1 MTQEVANAE
10 RSDIPGVTADTGA
23 LPLILDETVD
33 QRKQPDGVADI
44 LSRLTEQHAQLG
56 LHIARVVD
64 LVGRPTS
71 IEFNTPGEA
80 PIAVMVRC
88 LGTFEVV
95 VGGVSITTL
104 RSGKARSLLQYLVC
118 HHQHPVPRQ
127 QLVEALWPDPEA
139 FAAQSSLRVAVHALR
154 QALRQNLGATSLLRV
169 VATDVGY
176 QLIADGLWLDTE
188 MFEGLCRQAERWTL
202 GGQSELAL
210 ESCRQAATLYRG
222 DFLSDCWDDWA
233 VFRREAL
240 KDQYL
245 GCVGQLADAALTAG
259 EWHTCIGYC
268 RQILEQDH
276 CREDAFRA
284 LMLSHARLGQHARVR
299 RWFELCQHTL
309 RTELDTEPEAETI
322 QLYEQLKRTS
332 GLRPSGN

>member
-1 MTQEVANAE
+1 VTTSEEFSTAE
-10 RSDIPGVTADTGA
+10 
-23 LPLILDETVD
+23 
-33 QRKQPDGVADI
+33 
-44 LSRLTEQHAQLG
+44 
-56 LHIARVVD
+56 
-64 LVGRPTS
+64 
-71 IEFNTPGEA
+71 TPA
-80 PIAVMVRC
+80 TIMVRC

-95 VGGVSITTL
+95 VGGVSITTV

-127 QLVEALWPDPEA
+127 QLIEALWPNPEA

-154 QALRQNLGATSLLRV
+154 QTLRQNLGETSQLRV
-169 VATDVGY
+169 VASDVGY

-188 MFEGLCRQAERWTL
+188 MFESLCRQADRWTQT
-202 GGQSELAL
+202 GQSKLAL
-210 ESCRQAATLYRG
+210 ESWRQAATLYRG
-222 DFLSDCWDDWA
+222 DFLGDCWDDWA

-245 GCVGQLADAALTAG
+245 GCLGQLADAALTAG
-259 EWHTCIGYC
+259 EWQTCIGYC

-284 LMLSHARLGQHARVR
+284 LMASHARLGQPARVR

-309 RTELDTEPEAETI
+309 RRELDTEPETETV
-322 QLYEQLKRTS
+322 QLYEQLTRT
-332 GLRPSGN
+332 GEYRRCPD